1 MFMENNENILSRLH
15 SVEIEILKVVD
26 AFCRKNDIKYS
37 LYCGTMLGAVR
48 HKGFIPWDDD
58 IDLCMERQDYNRFIK
73 LWIESNNQDYIL
85 QNKDTD
91 ADFTQSFTKI
101 RKNNTCFL
109 QRNEANKLYHKGIFV
124 DILPLDRFPNNK
136 LNQMF
141 FKLGTMLYQLFTREF
156 VPSKT
161 SIAVATISNL
171 MLKLFR
177 GKSRKKIRS
186 IFLKKMTKYQNHTN
200 YPLVSA
206 NSMDGFNHIMPADM
220 PQKMTE
226 YLFENACFMGYSDY
240 DGMLKSWYKDY
251 MQLPPLEEQV
261 WKHQPEIIDFE
272 KNYKEN
278 I

>member
-1 MFMENNENILSRLH
+1 MENNVNILSRLH

-73 LWIESNNQDYIL
+73 LWMESNNKDYIL

-141 FKLGTMLYQLFTREF
+141 FKLDTMLYQLFTREF
-156 VPSKT
+156 VPQNT
-161 SIAVATISNL
+161 SIVLAKISSL
-171 MLKLFR
+171 MLKLFK
-177 GKSRKKIRS
+177 GKSRKKIRN
-186 IFLKKMTKYQNHTN
+186 IFLKKMTKYQNHNN

-206 NSMDGFNHIMPADM
+206 NSMDGFNHIMPSDM

-226 YLFENACFMGYSDY
+226 YLFENVYFMGYSNY
-240 DGMLKSWYKDY
+240 DGMLTSWYRNY
-251 MQLPPLEEQV
+251 MQLPPIEAQV
-261 WKHQPEIIDFE
+261 WKHPPELIDFE
-272 KNYKEN
+272 NNYKEN
-278 I
+278 